1 MKEKPVSFKINDK
14 QIARKKII
22 ELEVEIKA
30 KIITK
35 TRESKLEVSR
45 EIIEKKSRDLKQI
58 EKLKEK
64 K

>member
-1 MKEKPVSFKINDK
+1 MKEKPVSFKINNK
-14 QIARKKII
+14 QIVRKKII
-22 ELEVEIKA
+22 ELEVEVKS
-30 KIITK
+30 KIIIK

>member
-1 MKEKPVSFKINDK
+1 MKEKPVSFKINNK

-58 EKLKEK
+58 DKLKEK